1 MKRTFTQMLSLA
13 IVLFGLQSMSAQ
25 DQTFTITAPESLAGN
40 IYEFGQGAW
49 TGALGVGE
57 NLTGDLVL
65 VESNAVAD
73 DTYPDDVP
81 TDACVGLLNG
91 DAIAGNFALV
101 DRGSC
106 FFSDKVWYAQE
117 AGAIAVIICNN
128 QPGAGVIALGEGGDF
143 AGLDTIPVG
152 MLNFEDCAAI
162 KEFMATGGVVTSN
175 IAVQEFIDVTTATNY
190 QTPQAHIRPID
201 NLTATIFNSTED
213 SVDVSLSWLIT
224 DPNGVETILSTSGQV
239 DNTGLIFGIDEP
251 YLPTVQG
258 DYTIAATNTLTDDVL
273 TTGFTIT
280 EDVFSHDTGGEV
292 TGVGP
297 SNAAF
302 VDTFGERADIGMLFY
317 TAAVDSK
324 ITDFEFGLSNWAEIN
339 TEAAASVD
347 FTIVLFEAPLDAD
360 GNVPAIMNGDTYD
373 LYGDPV
379 LFNIYSVDGTEVD
392 GETVTVP
399 FPAAFDLAQNTAYY
413 IFLQYSGT
421 DVANGVAP
429 QYLAAGNP
437 QHADNNETPLVL
449 DDFYTGWAS
458 SPGYV
463 LRTHVSFLSDVN
475 EELAANAVAISPNP
489 VTSQLNVALNLDNV
503 SAEVSAHI
511 IDVTGRT
518 ISFNSYENLSNANMS
533 IDVSDFATG
542 TYFIQVT
549 TDEGFTVKKF
559 VKN

>member
-25 DQTFTITAPESLAGN
+25 DQTFTITAPESVAGT
-40 IYEFGQGAW
+40 YEFGQADW
-49 TGALGVGE
+49 TGTLAVGE

-65 VESNAVAD
+65 VESNAILD

-81 TDACVGLLNG
+81 TDACVGLLNP
-91 DAIAGNFALV
+91 DAIAGNLALV
-101 DRGSC
+101 DRGTC

-128 QPGAGVIALGEGGDF
+128 QPGAGVINLGEGGDF

-162 KEFMATGGVVTSN
+162 KEVIAAGGTVSSE
-175 IAVQEFIDVTTATNY
+175 ISVQEFINVTTANNY
-190 QTPQAHIRPID
+190 QTPQMHIRPID
-201 NLTATIFNSTED
+201 NLTATIFNNTED
-213 SVDVSLSWLIT
+213 SVDVSLSWLVT
-224 DPNGVETILSTSGQV
+224 DPNGIETTLTTTGQV

-258 DYTIAATNTLTDDVL
+258 DYTIEATNSLTDDVL
-273 TTGFTIT
+273 TTGFIIT
-280 EDVFSHDTGGEV
+280 DNVFSHDVGGDMI
-292 TGVGP
+292 GFGP
-297 SNAAF
+297 SNTAF
-302 VDTFGERADIGMLFY
+302 VDTYGERADIGMLFY
-317 TAAVDSK
+317 TADVES
-324 ITDFEFGLSNWAEIN
+324 TVTSFEFGLANWTEIN
-339 TEAAASVD
+339 TGAAASVD

-392 GETVTVP
+392 GETVNVP
-399 FPAAFDLAQNTAYY
+399 FPSAFDLTPNTAYY
-413 IFLQYSGT
+413 IFLQYSGV
-421 DVANGVAP
+421 DVANGVGP
-429 QYLAAGNP
+429 QYLASGNP
-437 QHADNNETPLVL
+437 RHSEGNETPLIL
-449 DDFYTGWAS
+449 DDFYSGWTS

-463 LRTHVSFLSDVN
+463 LRTYVDFGSDVKD
-475 EELAANAVAISPNP
+475 ELAADAVAISPNP
-489 VTSQLNVALNLDNV
+489 ATSQLNVALNLDNV
-503 SAEVSAHI
+503 SSDVSAHI

-518 ISFNSYENLSNANMS
+518 VSYNSYENLSTANMS
-533 IDVSDFATG
+533 IDVSNFATG

-549 TDEGFTVKKF
+549 TDEGFSVKKF
-559 VKN
+559 VKK